1 MRHLPKIMRLVG
13 WALLGLIAVLSL
25 VPPAFR
31 PETGT
36 PHNFEHFAIF
46 AAAGF
51 AFGIGYSRRP
61 VVIVAFLALFA
72 GAIEVSQLIVPGRH
86 ARFEDFIVDG
96 AAACGCAVVAA
107 LAAKQV
113 LESHF

>member
-13 WALLGLIAVLSL
+13 WSLLGLILVLSL

-61 VVIVAFLALFA
+61 VVSWPFSRYSP
-72 GAIEVSQLIVPGRH
+72 EQLKS
-86 ARFEDFIVDG
+86 
-96 AAACGCAVVAA
+96 
-107 LAAKQV
+107 LN
-113 LESHF
+113 